1 MDFGKYVEYM
11 ALGYAATVVILGA
24 MTVWLFLRYRSLR
37 GEQAQIAQ
45 LEAEIRDEVA
55 ATVGAVE
62 RQAQPGAAAPGA
74 AAPGVSGMTNPSS
87 ERARKLPNA

>member
-1 MDFGKYVEYM
+1 MFEFGKYAEYM
-11 ALGYAATVVILGA
+11 ALGYAVTLLILGG
-24 MTVWLFLRYRSLR
+24 MVLWLILRYQALR
-37 GEQAQIAQ
+37 REQTHIDH

-62 RQAQPGAAAPGA
+62 EQAQPEA

-87 ERARKLPNA
+87 ERARSLPET